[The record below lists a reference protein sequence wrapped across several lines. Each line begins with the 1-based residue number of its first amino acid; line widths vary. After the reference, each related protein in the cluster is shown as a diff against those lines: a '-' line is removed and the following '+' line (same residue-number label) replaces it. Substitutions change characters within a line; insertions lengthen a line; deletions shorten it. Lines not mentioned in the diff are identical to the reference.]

1 MPMKMRV
8 RLVNEALTLS
18 SFAAPR
24 GGAAGLGSGPAAGRT
39 VSTPG
44 RPRSRNRRRQV
55 LGQRVAAAAQGADRL
70 EPRRDRLHL
79 RAQRLDVRVDG
90 AIHAV
95 AVVAPDA
102 VEQRFAREDV
112 AGPRGERLA

>member
-1 MPMKMRV
+1 MPMKIRV
-8 RLVNEALTLS
+8 RLVNEAPTLS

-24 GGAAGLGSGPAAGRT
+24 GVAAGLASGPAPARAR
-39 VSTPG
+39 STG
-44 RPRSRNRRRQV
+44 AETRSRNGRRQV
-55 LGQRVAAAAQGADRL
+55 LGEGVSAAAQGADGL
-70 EPRRDRLHL
+70 EPRGDRLHL
-79 RAQRLDVRVDG
+79 GAQRLDVRVDG

-112 AGPRGERLA
+112 AG